1 MLKSE
6 VRVELNFDF
15 GWIAFLVTNN
25 DAERKNGRSPN
36 DYFKKRNKA
45 ELINLITEHG
55 RFHSKNK
62 EKGVFTEKAINKLS
76 YRSYIDIFDFL

>member
-6 VRVELNFDF
+6 ERFKLNFDF
-15 GWIAFLVTNN
+15 GWIAFLVTHN
-25 DAERKNGRSPN
+25 DAERKNKISPN

-62 EKGVFTEKAINKLS
+62 AERGV
-76 YRSYIDIFDFL
+76 Y